1 MVNWESIQVEGA
13 VLAFA
18 ISLALERYKGNSNA
32 YKDSDIS
39 VCC

>member
-1 MVNWESIQVEGA
+1 MVNWESVQVEGV

-18 ISLALERYKGNSNA
+18 ISLAFERYKGNSNT
-32 YKDSDIS
+32 YKDFDIS